1 MGEKVFILSLG
12 CAKNQ
17 VDSENL
23 AGMMVSEGF
32 EIVDTPGS
40 GYIINTCAIEPAV
53 RSIGLPCNSKN

>member
-32 EIVDTPGS
+32 EIVDTPDLAD
-40 GYIINTCAIEPAV
+40 IALVN
-53 RSIGLPCNSKN
+53 

>member
-32 EIVDTPGS
+32 EIVDTPDLAD
-40 GYIINTCAIEPAV
+40 IALVNTCALIEPAV
-53 RSIGLPCNSKN
+53 RESIEVAL